1 MYTRGIGRAVEPDR
15 IPLKY
20 PLIGEIEMSKRV
32 VVAIVVVLGIMWAGG
47 ACGSGASSSV
57 VAPESVASVSPAV
70 ASSPSDVDTGTV
82 PDDGV
87 ILTPCDEEDGGDPVP
102 GVDGCFWDASA
113 QGNGRGSD
121 VIVWWSR

>member
-1 MYTRGIGRAVEPDR
+1 
-15 IPLKY
+15 
-20 PLIGEIEMSKRV
+20 MSKRV
-32 VVAIVVVLGIMWAGG
+32 VVAIVVVLGIMWAG
-47 ACGSGASSSV
+47 GASSSV

-70 ASSPSDVDTGTV
+70 ASSPSDVDMGVV

-87 ILTPCDEEDGGDPVP
+87 VLTPCDEEDGGDPVP

>member
-1 MYTRGIGRAVEPDR
+1 
-15 IPLKY
+15 
-20 PLIGEIEMSKRV
+20 MSKRAV
-32 VVAIVVVLGIMWAGG
+32 MAIVVVLGIMWAGG
-47 ACGSGASSSV
+47 ACGSGASSSA
-57 VAPESVASVSPAV
+57 VAPESVSPVV
-70 ASSPSDVDTGTV
+70 ASSPSDVDMGVV

-87 ILTPCDEEDGGDPVP
+87 VLTPCDEEDGGDPVP

>member
-1 MYTRGIGRAVEPDR
+1 
-15 IPLKY
+15 
-20 PLIGEIEMSKRV
+20 MSKRV
-32 VVAIVVVLGIMWAGG
+32 VMVVVVVLGIMWAGG
-47 ACGSGASSSV
+47 ASSSA

-70 ASSPSDVDTGTV
+70 VSSPSDVDTGTV

-113 QGNGRGSD
+113 QGNGQGSD